1 MAGGRVTGYNPLMT
15 EAVPPAPSRSLPWV
29 FLLTLA
35 LVAGLAELAF
45 VVVNVSSLPV
55 FLKDGLGKPALSGVA
70 MGTFYLFQALG
81 NSPMGHLAD
90 RFGRRR
96 LMVLGSLLSVAT
108 CLGTATIRFPEGGS
122 LVLPVIELLIL
133 RAIDG
138 IGAAMFWPAVFAAI
152 GDKICAERQAQAMT
166 VLNGTY
172 FAGIAVGPL
181 IGGLMNDTLAGGLA
195 ASDPHRY
202 APSFYLAAGCFLLCA
217 ILSYAVAPRRGE
229 GQHAPVAHEEA
240 HAGAASV
247 AAVLRAC
254 KRVPWLMLMGFL
266 IFLVVGVI
274 SPYAKPYF
282 MDRFQMSETQFGSVL
297 LVPALFIGAIS
308 VPLGKVSDKWGK
320 TRSIRLGLGV
330 CCLSLWGILVVT
342 SPPMVMLLGGLL
354 GVGFAV
360 AFPSYMAHLGEL
372 AAPGERG
379 SLIGAV
385 QMAQGIG
392 ALCGAGLGA
401 SLQARSDG
409 NHVAFLIS
417 GVVLTLG
424 FVMSLFFVREPEA
437 IIAP

>member
-1 MAGGRVTGYNPLMT
+1 MT
-15 EAVPPAPSRSLPWV
+15 DAPTPADAKTIPWG
-29 FLLTLA
+29 FLLTLS

-55 FLKDGLGKPALSGVA
+55 FLKDGLGKPILSGVA

-96 LMVLGSLLSVAT
+96 LMVLGALLSVLT
-108 CLGTATIRFPEGGS
+108 CLGTSQVRFPEGGS
-122 LVLPVIELLIL
+122 LLVPVLLLLLL

-138 IGAAMFWPAVFAAI
+138 VGAAMFWPAVFAAI
-152 GDKICAERQAQAMT
+152 GDKISQDRQAQAMT
-166 VLNGTY
+166 VLNGAY

-181 IGGLMNDTLAGGLA
+181 IGGLMNDTLAGQLLP
-195 ASDPHRY
+195 SDPHRY

-217 ILSYAVAPRRGE
+217 IFSYVVAPRKGE
-229 GQHAPVAHEEA
+229 HHHAPSAESDDT
-240 HAGAASV
+240 HAAAASV

-282 MDRFQMSETQFGSVL
+282 MERFGMSETQFGSAL
-297 LVPALFIGAIS
+297 LFPALLIGAVS
-308 VPLGKVSDKWGK
+308 VPLGKLSDKWGK
-320 TRSIRLGLGV
+320 TRSVRLGLGL
-330 CCLSLWGILVVT
+330 CALALWGILWAS
-342 SPPMVMLLGGLL
+342 SPPLVMILGGLL

-392 ALCGAGLGA
+392 ALCGAGIGA
-401 SLQARSDG
+401 SLQTRTDG
-409 NHVAFLIS
+409 NHVAFLVS

-424 FVMSLFFVREPEA
+424 FVMSLFFVREPKKSTSQ
-437 IIAP
+437 

>member
-1 MAGGRVTGYNPLMT
+1 MT
-15 EAVPPAPSRSLPWV
+15 DAVPSAPSAKIPWV

-55 FLKDGLGKPALSGVA
+55 FLKDGLNKPALSGVA

-90 RFGRRR
+90 KFGRRR
-96 LMVLGSLLSVAT
+96 LMVLGALLSVMT
-108 CLGTATIRFPEGGS
+108 CLGTARIRFPEGGS
-122 LVLPVIELLIL
+122 LALPVIELLIL

-138 IGAAMFWPAVFAAI
+138 VGAAMFWPAVFAAI
-152 GDKICAERQAQAMT
+152 GDKISQDKQAQAMT

-181 IGGLMNDTLAGGLA
+181 IGGLMNDTLAANLA
-195 ASDPHRY
+195 ASNPHRY
-202 APSFYLAAGCFLLCA
+202 APSFYLAAGCFALCA
-217 ILSYAVAPRRGE
+217 LLSYAVAPRRGE
-229 GQHAPVAHEEA
+229 GEHHVVAA
-240 HAGAASV
+240 TGDVHAGAASV
-247 AAVLRAC
+247 QAVMRAC

-282 MDRFQMSETQFGSVL
+282 MERFQMSETKFGSVL
-297 LVPALFIGAIS
+297 LFPALLIGAVS
-308 VPLGKVSDKWGK
+308 VPLGKLSDKWGK
-320 TRSIRLGLGV
+320 TRSVRLGLGL
-330 CCLSLWGILVVT
+330 CSFMLWGILWVS
-342 SPPMVMLLGGLL
+342 SPPLVMLCGGLL
-354 GVGFAV
+354 GVGFSV
-360 AFPSYMAHLGEL
+360 AFPAYMAHLGEL

-392 ALCGAGLGA
+392 ALFGAGIGA
-401 SLQARSDG
+401 SFQTRPDG
-409 NHVAFLIS
+409 NHLAFVLS
-417 GVVLTLG
+417 ATVLTIG
-424 FVMSLFFVREPEA
+424 FLMSLFTVREPSRQGNS
-437 IIAP
+437 